1 MRAAG
6 TVLFLIAG
14 GLCGFWAAARLK
26 KRVTVLAAI
35 RLWIRCMETEF
46 RFHAAPLTE
55 MLAECR
61 EQPALRE
68 LTFLKAAGG
77 SGAPPQQ
84 LSDAVK
90 REKRA
95 LALNEEDTA
104 LLLRLIDGLGRT
116 DLLGQQAHL
125 ADCAE
130 RFEEQEAQARDAY
143 LRQGKVCRVAGICTA
158 AALALVLW

>member
-1 MRAAG
+1 M
-6 TVLFLIAG
+6 
-14 GLCGFWAAARLK
+14 
-26 KRVTVLAAI
+26 
-35 RLWIRCMETEF
+35 
-46 RFHAAPLTE
+46 
-55 MLAECR
+55 
-61 EQPALRE
+61 
-68 LTFLKAAGG
+68 KAAGG